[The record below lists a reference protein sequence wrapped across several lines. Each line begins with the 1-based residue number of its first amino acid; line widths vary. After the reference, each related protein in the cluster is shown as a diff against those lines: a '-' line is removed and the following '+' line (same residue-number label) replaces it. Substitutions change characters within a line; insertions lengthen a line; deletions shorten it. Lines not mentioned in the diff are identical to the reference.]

1 MFPTVLPLR
10 AIAFQALFLL
20 IAIAIEA
27 TVLRQTLATEK
38 KEFISPKQS
47 IHYAGTINLLCTV
60 VGWLA
65 FFLFFTIAY
74 TLPSDWTARVEANL
88 VNFIFFDQW
97 TNETA
102 TSLIVIGLI
111 MFFASYGVK
120 QAGLNGLRS
129 TLQAGID
136 NIDSK
141 EKQADSG
148 ESSESVI
155 QEVKSPRRWARSG
168 AIRVHGKET
177 SAPQVMRP
185 QARAVFYANA
195 WSFSA
200 ILAILVLRLALL
212 RITV

>member
-27 TVLRQTLATEK
+27 TVLRRTLATEK

-60 VGWLA
+60 VGWLG

-74 TLPSDWTARVEANL
+74 TLPSAWTARVEANL

-136 NIDSK
+136 NK
-141 EKQADSG
+141 EKEQADPG
-148 ESSESVI
+148 ESGESVI

-168 AIRVHGKET
+168 AIRVRGKET
-177 SAPQVMRP
+177 SALQTMPP
-185 QARAVFYANA
+185 QAKAVFYANA

-200 ILAILVLRLALL
+200 ILAILMLRLALL